1 MPLRITG
8 VVSLALIPLPPL
20 VTVAVDDEGDLLLLV
35 AAWLVPVGDLLVFF
49 GEVVGE
55 RLTTDEGFE
64 PLWEDLV
71 MAEADDDFKSLIS

>member
-1 MPLRITG
+1 M
-8 VVSLALIPLPPL
+8 
-20 VTVAVDDEGDLLLLV
+20 
-35 AAWLVPVGDLLVFF
+35 AWLVPVGDLLVFF